1 MKINESFIFD
11 IENDGYT
18 KCEINKKGR
27 NEITLN
33 LNRVGIHKLKKTIE
47 KLTEEWKMNEI
58 IVSVGKCIVLSTE
71 KEERGKMKVCNDDQE
86 LIFKVYKK
94 WESTWIKMIPDNTLL
109 GLCISKTRMSLG

>member
-47 KLTEEWKMNEI
+47 KLTEE
-58 IVSVGKCIVLSTE
+58 
-71 KEERGKMKVCNDDQE
+71 
-86 LIFKVYKK
+86 
-94 WESTWIKMIPDNTLL
+94 
-109 GLCISKTRMSLG
+109 